1 MAGWKGLEKMLD
13 DPDHQMKMARHV
25 ARFPNIC
32 RECGEKSL
40 TWSASV
46 QNTGGC
52 VDGRLRLH
60 EVQPIFVLGCECCSE
75 TMMIV
80 SADEIA
86 DLLNTRGTDGNS
98 TSMES

>member
-1 MAGWKGLEKMLD
+1 MKI
-13 DPDHQMKMARHV
+13 PDT
-25 ARFPNIC
+25 C

-46 QNTGGC
+46 HNAGHC

-60 EVQPIFVLGCECCSE
+60 EVRPIFVLGCECCSE

-86 DLLNTRGTDGNS
+86 DLLNTRGTNDS
-98 TSMES
+98 TPMES